1 MTTQYNKVGRNIKSG
16 VKTFN
21 MYFDKALGYQEVR
34 KVNPA
39 LS

>member
-1 MTTQYNKVGRNIKSG
+1 MTTQYNKVGRNVKSG

-21 MYFDKALGYQEVR
+21 IYLDKASGYQEVR
-34 KVNPA
+34 KVNPM